1 MFAPIA
7 GANEHAMN
15 FSEMYNQ
22 LLLKLDGSI
31 TARHLSIKLL
41 ADKTLITQPHLS
53 NVLKR
58 KRMLSI
64 GAIDKVLAAMDWT
77 ITDLLSDS
85 LQDSARKRAEDR
97 ELIPVVSD
105 ETAGNAR
112 CIRSTMVRDRFPLPV
127 TSLDALKVRGKSLH
141 GGWERFVAVR
151 ASNNDVQAMGSFLK
165 PNALVLI
172 DRHYVLAKRD
182 HESLPKFFAIW
193 RGGRLSLRYA
203 EEDAGA
209 LAVWADDTS
218 RLPERLIPE
227 PGRASSEF
235 VVGRVALVINEV

>member
-1 MFAPIA
+1 
-7 GANEHAMN
+7 MN
-15 FSEMYNQ
+15 FSEMYDQ
-22 LLLKLDGSI
+22 LLLKLDRSI
-31 TARHLSIKLL
+31 TPGHMSIKVL
-41 ADKTLITQPHLS
+41 AGKTGITQPHLS

-64 GAIDKVLAAMDWT
+64 GAIDKILAVMDWT
-77 ITDLLSDS
+77 ITDLMSDA
-85 LQDSARKRAEDR
+85 LQASAREKSEDR

-112 CIRSTMVRDRFPLPV
+112 CIQSTMVRGTFPLPV

-151 ASNNDVQAMGSFLK
+151 ASNSDVQAMGSFLR

-172 DRHYVLAKRD
+172 DRHYVLTKRND
-182 HESLPKFFAIW
+182 DSLPKLFAIW

-227 PGRASSEF
+227 PGRASSDF